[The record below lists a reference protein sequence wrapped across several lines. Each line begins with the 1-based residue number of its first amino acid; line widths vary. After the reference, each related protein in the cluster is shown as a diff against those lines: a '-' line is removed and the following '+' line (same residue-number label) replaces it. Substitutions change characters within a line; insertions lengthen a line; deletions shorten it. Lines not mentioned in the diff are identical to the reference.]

1 MNDTTKKKKGGGAA
15 SVLAASL
22 NRARNA
28 NQDAQKPPLLQ
39 SDSQMG
45 NIFGVPQPP
54 MGVLLH
60 TAPRLVGGSSNT
72 TMMKVVYS
80 DIGTLSPRALQIR
93 EPQSLLSLFDGEWY
107 EKNKGL
113 IPNLEAPCIVAE
125 PGVTIDNINATLVAL
140 GMFFHKRYPA
150 IVDVLQ
156 NWFGIDDN
164 NPIPVVQHFGGDK
177 WIYVPETRFKPSAKA
192 ERYVKAREGVWV
204 RDERHRLN
212 RFYPQR
218 LIDLMNNHAQTRA
231 AEEARTSATQH
242 LATMKEETVVLAS
255 VIIALRARGLWVA
268 RQYFKKYN
276 IALEVTYDAV
286 MNAIDHPDKHI
297 DKMLGLEF

>member
-1 MNDTTKKKKGGGAA
+1 MNDIKKNKKGGGAA

-22 NRARNA
+22 HRARNA

-39 SDSQMG
+39 SDNQAG
-45 NIFGVPQPP
+45 NIFGVPQAPV
-54 MGVLLH
+54 GVLQH
-60 TAPRLVGGSSNT
+60 TAPRLVNGSSNT

-93 EPQSLLSLFDGEWY
+93 EPQSMLSLFDGEWY
-107 EKNKGL
+107 EKNKSR

-125 PGVTIDNINATLVAL
+125 PGVTIDNLNATLVAL

-150 IVDVLQ
+150 IVDVLHH
-156 NWFGIDDN
+156 WFGIDDQH
-164 NPIPVVQHFGGDK
+164 PIPVVQQFGGDK
-177 WIYVPETRFKPSAKA
+177 WIYVPETRFKPTAKA
-192 ERYVKAREGVWV
+192 ERYQLAREGVWV

-218 LIDLMNNHAQTRA
+218 LIDMLNQHTQTRS
-231 AEEARTSATQH
+231 AEEARTEANQH
-242 LATMKEETVVLAS
+242 LTTMKEETVVLAS

-276 IALEVTYDAV
+276 IPMEVSYAAV
-286 MNAIDHPDKHI
+286 MDAIDHPDKHI
-297 DKMLGLEF
+297 DKMLGLDF